1 MSSFKDNKRLFKESE
16 LSGSTPD
23 IGARTSLGG
32 AHEKP
37 RPGRVAA
44 VEPGEPVDTSLNI
57 NKSNTYAAYSV
68 KGEHR
73 VGGSSTSFTNRK
85 SALTAFK
92 KVRSDVNLE
101 AMGSE

>member
-1 MSSFKDNKRLFKESE
+1 MSSFKDNKRLFKENE

-23 IGARTSLGG
+23 IGVRTSLGG

-44 VEPGEPVDTSLNI
+44 AEPGEPVD
-57 NKSNTYAAYSV
+57 V
-68 KGEHR
+68 RMRDGKGEHR

>member
-1 MSSFKDNKRLFKESE
+1 MSSLKDSKRVFKENE

-23 IGARTSLGG
+23 IGVRTSLGG

-37 RPGRVAA
+37 RPGRVSA
-44 VEPGEPVDTSLNI
+44 VEPSEPVD
-57 NKSNTYAAYSV
+57 V
-68 KGEHR
+68 RMRDGKGESR
-73 VGGSSTSFTNRK
+73 VGGSSTSFTNHSHLSANRK
-85 SALTAFK
+85 SALSAFK

>member
-1 MSSFKDNKRLFKESE
+1 MSSFKDGKRIFKENE

-23 IGARTSLGG
+23 IGVRTSLGG
-32 AHEKP
+32 ANEKP
-37 RPGRVAA
+37 RPGRVSA
-44 VEPGEPVDTSLNI
+44 VEPGEPVDVKI
-57 NKSNTYAAYSV
+57 RDG
-68 KGEHR
+68 KGESR

-85 SALTAFK
+85 SALSAFK

>member
-1 MSSFKDNKRLFKESE
+1 MSSFKDNKRVFKENE

-23 IGARTSLGG
+23 IVVRTSLGG

-37 RPGRVAA
+37 RPGRVSA
-44 VEPGEPVDTSLNI
+44 VEPGEPADVRMRDG
-57 NKSNTYAAYSV
+57 
-68 KGEHR
+68 KGESR
-73 VGGSSTSFTNRK
+73 VGGSSTSFGNRK
-85 SALTAFK
+85 SALSAFK

>member
-1 MSSFKDNKRLFKESE
+1 MSSSKDNKRIFKENE

-23 IGARTSLGG
+23 IGVSEVYMRTSLGG

-37 RPGRVAA
+37 RPGRVSA
-44 VEPGEPVDTSLNI
+44 VEPGEPVD
-57 NKSNTYAAYSV
+57 V
-68 KGEHR
+68 RMRDGKGESR
-73 VGGSSTSFTNRK
+73 VGGSSTSFSNRK
-85 SALTAFK
+85 SALSAFK